1 MDQRTEEK
9 LAQSLTGKSITEI
22 IPFLSYLLQ
31 DLWELGAIPGDIVQL
46 IAFHQINTKNLKVL
60 DLGCGKGAVSIE
72 LAKAF
77 GFTVKGIDLLP
88 EFIEYA
94 RQKAEEMKVSSLC
107 QFVPG
112 DMNLAVETEKDY
124 DMVIL
129 GSVGSVLG
137 GPLETLLKLKK
148 VLKPERGYIILD
160 DAYIR
165 DPENDPVLKS
175 GGDYYSYA
183 HWLEAFDQ
191 AGLLL
196 IGEKTTNEAELAQ
209 VNESNNLAIIK
220 RARELKAKYPDKAQL
235 FDDYIKNQQDECDDL
250 AENILG
256 VTWLLRTG
264 EKMQQSRLKEG

>member
-1 MDQRTEEK
+1 MDQKTEEK
-9 LAQSLTGKSITEI
+9 LAQSLTGNSTTEI
-22 IPFLSYLLQ
+22 IPYLPYLLQ
-31 DLWELGAIPGDIVQL
+31 DLWELGAIPGDIIQL
-46 IAFHQINTKNLKVL
+46 IAFHKINTKDLKVL

-107 QFVPG
+107 EFVTG
-112 DMNLAVETEKDY
+112 DMNLAVETEKNY

-137 GPLETLLKLKK
+137 GPLETLLRLKK
-148 VLKPERGYIILD
+148 VIKPEGGYIILD

-165 DPENDPVLKS
+165 EPENDPVLKS

-196 IGEKTTNEAELAQ
+196 IEEKTADEAELAQ
-209 VNESNNLAIIK
+209 INESNNLAIIK
-220 RARELKAKYPDKAQL
+220 RARELKTKYPDKAQL
-235 FDDYIKNQQDECDDL
+235 FDDYIKDQQDECDDL
-250 AENILG
+250 TENITSA
-256 VTWLLRTG
+256 TWVLQC
-264 EKMQQSRLKEG
+264 K